1 MMEFMSGPDVLAAIA
16 AQRVIPVVRTA
27 VPEEALTLARECAAG
42 GMRVIELTETIP
54 GVESVVDELRR
65 DDLIVGVG
73 TVVATKRVAVLAACG
88 ARFIVSFANP
98 PGLLPAAAACDIPA
112 IPAAFTPTEV
122 LAAATA
128 GAAMVKLFPAGSLSP
143 AFLRALRSVG
153 MSIGIMPTGGIS
165 ASADAIMP
173 WLTAGAQAVGVG
185 GDLLSTRDGA
195 AAPLRVRVRALLDEL
210 EHATHSS
217 L

>member
-1 MMEFMSGPDVLAAIA
+1 MMQLMSGSDVVAAIA

-27 VPEEALTLARECAAG
+27 DPDEAIALAGDCAAG

-54 GVESVVDELRR
+54 GVESVIEALRR
-65 DDLIVGVG
+65 DDLLVGVG
-73 TVVATKRVAVLAACG
+73 TVVAAERVAVLAASG

-98 PGLLPAAAACDIPA
+98 PGLLPAASACGIPA

-122 LAAATA
+122 LAAAAA

-143 AFLRALRSVG
+143 AFVRALRSVG
-153 MSIGIMPTGGIS
+153 VSIGIMPTGGIS
-165 ASADAIMP
+165 ASAQAIMP
-173 WLTAGAQAVGVG
+173 WLSAGAQAVGVG

-195 AAPLRVRVRALLDEL
+195 ATPLRLRVRTLLDDLGHE
-210 EHATHSS
+210 AHSS